1 MPQQDIHIGQK
12 VHLLQDMGVVA
23 PPRKAF
29 DAALGLGAIGD
40 LRGDVG
46 QLGALAAHDA
56 ADKRSQGGEMAGK
69 VPSGRGGI
77 ALHERMAYGT
87 IASEV
92 VTHRILLQRC
102 CSLNME
108 YTMGQP
114 LKRPFHNSLEK
125 CTVVK
130 SLTCVYAAFSPI
142 PHE

>member
-1 MPQQDIHIGQK
+1 MDHQRGTPTAHAAAIHDEHHRLQSEMAQQDIRIGQK
-12 VHLLQDMGVVA
+12 VHFLQDAGVVA

-29 DAALGLGAIGD
+29 DAARGLGAIGD

-56 ADKRSQGGEMAGK
+56 ADKRRQGVEMSGK

-77 ALHERMAYGT
+77 ALRECMAYGT

-92 VTHRILLQRC
+92 VTHRRLLQMC
-102 CSLNME
+102 FSLNME

-114 LKRPFHNSLEK
+114 LQ
-125 CTVVK
+125 
-130 SLTCVYAAFSPI
+130 
-142 PHE
+142 